1 MKANLDARCVAD
13 ELTGARFRPEA
24 ELLVRCAVARPRD
37 EGRISDLVS
46 RGLDWR
52 FLLRAAERHRV
63 LPLLCRNLE
72 RGCPDRVP
80 ATVMR
85 QLRSGLV
92 TNAARSMEMTCELL
106 TVVKLLQASGIEVVP
121 FKGPML
127 AVAAHGD
134 LALRQFSDLD
144 ILVHPADIGAAR
156 AVLATRGYRDR
167 ESPHADDLA
176 PSLRSTYHAKL
187 LRQDRGIFLELHWA
201 FAPDAFN
208 FRFEE
213 EPFWER
219 LVVVRI
225 GDAAVSCFAPEDS
238 FLVLAVHGA
247 KHQWWRLDWL
257 SSTVEYLAR
266 NPDLDLFRTLAL
278 ARKLHVER
286 IVRLAIWFA
295 SDLYGVPV
303 PGAIA
308 RQVRQDKVVAR
319 LGRRV
324 LQRLFVEREP
334 HPGEYHSFHLRLR
347 EHAADRWRYFT
358 HIGVMPNARD
368 RASLA
373 LPGFLAALRHLTRP
387 LRLVSIY
394 RWRSVKQMLGS
405 LWCF

>member
-176 PSLRSTYHAKL
+176 PSLRSTY
-187 LRQDRGIFLELHWA
+187 
-201 FAPDAFN
+201 
-208 FRFEE
+208 
-213 EPFWER
+213 R